1 MTIRHTLS
9 IPKSSADFSER
20 LARLSGSEGF
30 SRSLLVGVLPL
41 IAFEAFGDK
50 ETIAS
55 IYFAS
60 SIITLLFTL
69 NIASLERWLKRRWL
83 MTLGLGLLLGSILL
97 FFTAS
102 APLFAVGI
110 GLRAAGSTIFSVCL
124 SLYIMQFIGKR
135 EWTRSEST
143 RMLYQGIAWLIAP
156 TLGIW
161 LYDNISPTI
170 VYLVAIGVTVG
181 VIIYFWRLG
190 LSDPSET
197 KLTESQPSKP
207 WDAIGRF
214 ARQRNLRIAYVI
226 TLSRACFWVALF
238 VYGPIYVIE
247 AGLPIWIS
255 GALLS
260 FVSGLLLFSPLV
272 RRLTEQFGTR
282 QLIIALLILIGL
294 SSIGL
299 GLVGEAKPIGL
310 LFWILGSVGAAGVDV
325 LANIPFMRVVRPRQR
340 SEMTMVFT
348 TWREGSSLLTQ
359 AIVYLTLLI
368 APFWVFFFVLAAI
381 QFIAAISTSY
391 LPRRL

>member
-1 MTIRHTLS
+1 M
-9 IPKSSADFSER
+9 
-20 LARLSGSEGF
+20 
-30 SRSLLVGVLPL
+30 
-41 IAFEAFGDK
+41 
-50 ETIAS
+50 
-55 IYFAS
+55 
-60 SIITLLFTL
+60 
-69 NIASLERWLKRRWL
+69 
-83 MTLGLGLLLGSILL
+83 
-97 FFTAS
+97 
-102 APLFAVGI
+102 
-110 GLRAAGSTIFSVCL
+110 
-124 SLYIMQFIGKR
+124 
-135 EWTRSEST
+135 
-143 RMLYQGIAWLIAP
+143 
-156 TLGIW
+156 
-161 LYDNISPTI
+161 
-170 VYLVAIGVTVG
+170 
-181 VIIYFWRLG
+181 
-190 LSDPSET
+190 
-197 KLTESQPSKP
+197 
-207 WDAIGRF
+207 
-214 ARQRNLRIAYVI
+214 
-226 TLSRACFWVALF
+226 ALF

-247 AGLPIWIS
+247 AGLPIWIG

-359 AIVYLTLLI
+359 ALVYLTLLI